1 MVSKL
6 PIIWKQTVVPAV
18 KPVVAQTTPAATAA
32 LTTVAKEEQLV
43 MAA

>member
-18 KPVVAQTTPAATAA
+18 QPVVAQTPAATVA